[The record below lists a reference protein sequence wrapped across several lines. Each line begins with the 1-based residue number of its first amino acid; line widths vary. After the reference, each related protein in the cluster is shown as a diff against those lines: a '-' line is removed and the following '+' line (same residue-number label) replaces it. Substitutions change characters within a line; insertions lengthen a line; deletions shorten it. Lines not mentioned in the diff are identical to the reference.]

1 MHETKEPATGAVM
14 RKSTR
19 INITRPLTPVLESDE
34 DSEEEDESDAENRDI
49 LVSSL
54 TSSFSAASFCI
65 STPSCSASSAS
76 SVLAPS
82 VSASAIDTLPP
93 FPELAEAKFQWGERS
108 GADISKVIGEAYEST
123 VLWRKNL
130 FDLPGGTVSKHFVAE
145 VARLNLAFADRSP
158 LEGIAIK
165 ASMVIIPLLLQKPHA
180 KSKSKEHVECLKRRL
195 SLWLAGNIKA
205 LVREGETIQARLKSS
220 KTFDDDAMIAKKFS
234 AMMFK
239 GNSRGAMRY
248 VSDQTKGGVLPLN
261 ESTRTLLAEKHPVGE
276 DASPEVLIK
285 GEPPPDV
292 DPIAFAAL
300 DGDLIKKCALR
311 TQGAAGV
318 SHADDRLW
326 HRMSTSFKSTS
337 NLLCDAVAAVTRRIA
352 TEYVDPRG
360 LEALL
365 ANRGIPLDKCPGLRP
380 VGIGEVQRRIMGK
393 AIMIIVGDDVQEAA
407 GATQLCAGQCAGVEA
422 AIHAMREL
430 FGDLA
435 ADGMLLIDADNAFNR
450 VNRKAALLN
459 IKFTCPIFKFTLIN
473 MYRTPSRIFVVG
485 GLEMVSREGTTQGCP
500 LAMAMYA
507 LALVPLTLELHS
519 LCKQVWYADD
529 GTGCDKLKPMRDWW
543 DALVEKGPAY
553 GYFPKAVKTWLIVKE
568 ERLEEAQQIFHGSG
582 VQITTEGMRHLG
594 AAIGSDDF
602 KSAYIMKKID
612 GWVDNV
618 ERLSVIAKTEP
629 HAAFSAF
636 TRCLQSRWTFVTRT
650 IPNAAKYFEP
660 LEKVIREKFIPA
672 LLGREVNDLERELFS
687 LPARHAGL
695 GIFNPC
701 TLSDNAFTNSEGLSA
716 PLTALVLAQE
726 RMFDPAEMRDEQK
739 KIQTMQKAAAD
750 KRYTVTLAEIEA
762 KAPAPLKLAIK
773 LARIKGASSWVTAM
787 PLLEQCTVL
796 HKGDFRDAIYLRYG
810 WTPLKLP
817 DTCTCGSK
825 FSVEHSLSCL
835 RGGFRTLMHNE
846 VMYVYYDAMKEAGY
860 KDVTWEPE
868 LQPLTGEKLKYK
880 TGNSDDEAR
889 SDIRVLS
896 FWKRMRRAFFDVTA
910 FSPYA
915 SSYSNQSMPSLFRK
929 AEQNKKRQYNDRIL
943 NVEHADF
950 TPMVF
955 ATSGGMGPQASIVT
969 KRLCEK
975 LAEKQDLPI
984 SVVSGW
990 LRCRVSF
997 ALLRSTLICLR
1008 GTRGYRPMKR
1018 QVEPQIELAVA
1029 EARIEP
1035 Y

>member
-1 MHETKEPATGAVM
+1 MGAVT
-14 RKSTR
+14 RKSSRVKTACL
-19 INITRPLTPVLESDE
+19 LTPVPESDQ
-34 DSEEEDESDAENRDI
+34 DSEEEDESNAENRDI

-54 TSSFSAASFCI
+54 TSSFSAVSFCH
-65 STPSCSASSAS
+65 SARSDSAS
-76 SVLAPS
+76 SVPAPG
-82 VSASAIDTLPP
+82 VLASAIDTLPP

-108 GADISKVIGEAYEST
+108 GVNISKDIDEAYESI
-123 VLWRKNL
+123 VFWRKNL
-130 FDLPGGTVSKHFVAE
+130 FDLPSGTTGKRFVAE
-145 VARLNLAFADRSP
+145 VARLNRAYADRGP
-158 LEGIAIK
+158 LEGIALK

-180 KSKSKEHVECLKRRL
+180 KSKSKDHVECMKRRL
-195 SLWLAGNIKA
+195 SLWDAGNIKA
-205 LVREGETIQARLKSS
+205 LLREGGTIQARLKSS
-220 KTFDDDAMIAKKFS
+220 KTFDDDATIARKFS

-248 VSDQTKGGVLPLN
+248 VSDQTKGGVLQLN
-261 ESTRTLLAEKHPVGE
+261 ENTKTLLAEKHPIGE
-276 DASPEVLIK
+276 DARPEVLIN

-300 DGDLIKKCALR
+300 DGDLIKKCALK

-318 SHADDRLW
+318 SQADDRLW

-352 TEYVDPRG
+352 TEYVDPRC

-393 AIMIIVGDDVQEAA
+393 AIMIIVGEDVQKAA

-422 AIHAMREL
+422 AIHAMRDL
-430 FGDLA
+430 FEDLA

-450 VNRKAALLN
+450 ANRKAALLN

-485 GLEMVSREGTTQGCP
+485 GLEMASREGTTQGCP

-529 GTGCDKLKPMRDWW
+529 GTGCDKLQPMRAWW

-568 ERLEEAQQIFHGSG
+568 DRLAEAQQIFAGSG

-594 AAIGSDDF
+594 AAIGSTDF
-602 KSAYIMKKID
+602 KSAYITKKID

-618 ERLSVIAKTEP
+618 QRLSVIAKTEP

-650 IPNAAKYFEP
+650 IPNAAEYFKP
-660 LEKVIREKFIPA
+660 LEKAIRETFLPA
-672 LLGREVNDLERELFS
+672 LLGREVNDMERELFS

-701 TLSDNAFTNSEGLSA
+701 ILSENAFTSSEGLSA

-726 RMFDPAEMRDEQK
+726 RLFDPAEMRDEQK
-739 KIQTMQKAAAD
+739 KIQTMQKAAAN

-762 KAPAPLKLAIK
+762 EAPAPLKLAIK
-773 LARIKGASSWVTAM
+773 LAREKGASSWVTAR
-787 PLLEQCTVL
+787 PLLDHSTVL

-810 WTPLKLP
+810 WTPPKLP
-817 DTCTCGSK
+817 DKCTCGSK

-896 FWKRMRRAFFDVTA
+896 FWKRMRRAFFDITA

-990 LRCRVSF
+990 LRCRISF
-997 ALLRSTLICLR
+997 ALLRSTLVCLR
-1008 GTRGYRPMKR
+1008 GTRGYRPVKT
-1018 QVEPQIELAVA
+1018 QEDSQIELAVS
-1029 EARIEP
+1029 EARMEP